1 MNRWMK
7 GALALLAPLLLT
19 AAVQAAEP
27 PEVPASGPW
36 TRTELAGAMDPAAPA
51 WPEDAAEGAKAVPE
65 NEEISAEETKDPP
78 EGGEAPGKGAKKPAE
93 PVFPEA
99 EDWQLLLVN
108 PWNPLPED
116 FRETLA
122 LKSLPNGLRV
132 DRRAWEDLMEMLADC
147 RKAGL
152 RPLVCSAYRTQATQ
166 TRLYNNKILRL
177 LAAGCPAEEAAAEA
191 ARWVAAPGTSE
202 HQTGLAV
209 DIVAASYQMLDEGQ
223 AETAEQKWLME
234 HCWEYG
240 FILRY
245 PSEKEAL
252 TGVGYEPW
260 HYRYV
265 GRPAALDI
273 RDSGLCLEEYLER
286 RAARQAADASVPLPA
301 ADASAPLPAA
311 DAPAG

>member
-7 GALALLAPLLLT
+7 GALALLAPLLVT

-132 DRRAWEDLMEMLADC
+132 DRRAWEDLMEMLEDC

-209 DIVAASYQMLDEGQ
+209 DIVAASYQLLDEGQ

-286 RAARQAADASVPLPA
+286 RAARQAADVSVPLPA
-301 ADASAPLPAA
+301 AA